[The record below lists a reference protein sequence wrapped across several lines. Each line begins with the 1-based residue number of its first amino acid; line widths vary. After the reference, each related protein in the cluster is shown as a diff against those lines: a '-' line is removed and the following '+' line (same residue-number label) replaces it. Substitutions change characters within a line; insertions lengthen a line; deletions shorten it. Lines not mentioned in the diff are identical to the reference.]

1 MKIFSESHKTVF
13 VVDHCPYMAE
23 SCRQHV
29 EFDMLVKN
37 RTQGIIPLAPISKSL
52 WTCSVES
59 SMEYCRIMY
68 DIFPFKKLVNFIVS
82 DSGAHVL
89 NSWTQEDQNLQELMA
104 ALATVGPPN
113 PRADPECCSIL
124 HGLVAAVETL
134 CKITEYQ
141 HEART
146 LLMEN
151 AERVG
156 NRGRIICITNAKSD
170 SHVRMLEDCVQETIH
185 EHNKLAANSDHLM
198 QIQKCELVLIHTYPV
213 GEDSLVSDRPKKELS
228 PVLTSEVHSVRAGRH
243 LATKLNVLV
252 QQHFDLASTTITNIP
267 MKPTFSVFEQEEQHA
282 NTSANYDVELLHHK
296 DAHVDF
302 LRSGDS
308 HSGGSSREG
317 PFKETVTLKWCTPRT
332 NSIELHYCTGAYRIS
347 PVDVNS
353 RPSSCLTNFLLN
365 GRSVLLEQPRKSG
378 SKVISHMLS
387 SHGGEIFLH
396 VLSSSRSIL
405 EDPPS
410 ISEGCGGRVTDYR
423 ITDFGEFMRENRL
436 TPFLDPRY
444 KIDASLEIPL
454 ERAKDQLEK
463 HTRYWPMII
472 SQTTIFNMQA
482 VVPLAGVIVKE
493 SLTEEDVLNCQ
504 KTIYNLVDMERKNDP
519 LPVSTVGTRG
529 KGPKRDEQYR
539 IMWNELETL
548 VRAHISNSEK
558 HQRVLEC
565 LMACRSKPP
574 EEEER
579 KKRGR
584 KREDREDK
592 SEQAG
597 KEHGTEKPRP
607 DADRLKGILER
618 GKEELAEAEVIKDSP
633 DSPEPPN
640 KKPLVET
647 DETPHMEKSKGPVS
661 LLSLWSNR
669 INTANSRKHQEFAGR
684 LNSVNNRAEL
694 YQHLKEE
701 NGEEVGL
708 TGGPRTAIPFLK
720 CPRSPVVNRM
730 ETTENGKASRQ

>member
-1 MKIFSESHKTVF
+1 
-13 VVDHCPYMAE
+13 
-23 SCRQHV
+23 
-29 EFDMLVKN
+29 
-37 RTQGIIPLAPISKSL
+37 
-52 WTCSVES
+52 
-59 SMEYCRIMY
+59 
-68 DIFPFKKLVNFIVS
+68 
-82 DSGAHVL
+82 
-89 NSWTQEDQNLQELMA
+89 
-104 ALATVGPPN
+104 
-113 PRADPECCSIL
+113 
-124 HGLVAAVETL
+124 
-134 CKITEYQ
+134 
-141 HEART
+141 
-146 LLMEN
+146 
-151 AERVG
+151 
-156 NRGRIICITNAKSD
+156 
-170 SHVRMLEDCVQETIH
+170 
-185 EHNKLAANSDHLM
+185 
-198 QIQKCELVLIHTYPV
+198 
-213 GEDSLVSDRPKKELS
+213 
-228 PVLTSEVHSVRAGRH
+228 
-243 LATKLNVLV
+243 
-252 QQHFDLASTTITNIP
+252 
-267 MKPTFSVFEQEEQHA
+267 
-282 NTSANYDVELLHHK
+282 
-296 DAHVDF
+296 
-302 LRSGDS
+302 
-308 HSGGSSREG
+308 
-317 PFKETVTLKWCTPRT
+317 
-332 NSIELHYCTGAYRIS
+332 
-347 PVDVNS
+347 
-353 RPSSCLTNFLLN
+353 
-365 GRSVLLEQPRKSG
+365 
-378 SKVISHMLS
+378 
-387 SHGGEIFLH
+387 
-396 VLSSSRSIL
+396 
-405 EDPPS
+405 
-410 ISEGCGGRVTDYR
+410 
-423 ITDFGEFMRENRL
+423 
-436 TPFLDPRY
+436 
-444 KIDASLEIPL
+444 
-454 ERAKDQLEK
+454 
-463 HTRYWPMII
+463 MII

-640 KKPLVET
+640 KKPLVEM

-701 NGEEVGL
+701 NG
-708 TGGPRTAIPFLK
+708 
-720 CPRSPVVNRM
+720 M

>member
-104 ALATVGPPN
+104 ALAAVGPPN

-213 GEDSLVSDRPKKELS
+213 GEDSLVSDRSKKELS

-243 LATKLNVLV
+243 LATKLNILV

-267 MKPTFSVFEQEEQHA
+267 MKEEQHA

-302 LRSGDS
+302 LKSGDT
-308 HSGGSSREG
+308 HLGGSSREG
-317 PFKETVTLKWCTPRT
+317 SFKETITLKWCTPRT
-332 NSIELHYCTGAYRIS
+332 NNIELHYCTGAYRIS

-423 ITDFGEFMRENRL
+423 IT
-436 TPFLDPRY
+436 
-444 KIDASLEIPL
+444 
-454 ERAKDQLEK
+454 
-463 HTRYWPMII
+463 
-472 SQTTIFNMQA
+472 
-482 VVPLAGVIVKE
+482 VVPLASVIVKE

-519 LPVSTVGTRG
+519 LPISTVGTRG

-548 VRAHISNSEK
+548 VRAHINNSEK

-584 KREDREDK
+584 KREDKEDK
-592 SEQAG
+592 SEKAVKDYEQ
-597 KEHGTEKPRP
+597 EKSWQ
-607 DADRLKGILER
+607 DSERLKGILER
-618 GKEELAEAEVIKDSP
+618 GKEELAEAEIIKDSP

-640 KKPLVET
+640 KKPLIEM
-647 DETPHMEKSKGPVS
+647 DETPPVEKSKGPVS
-661 LLSLWSNR
+661 LLTLWSNR

-701 NGEEVGL
+701 NG
-708 TGGPRTAIPFLK
+708 
-720 CPRSPVVNRM
+720 M